1 MGNNQNKTLIIWLD
15 KYINNE
21 ENKSYQK
28 ELNKIDDIQLECFID
43 VNKGIDYI
51 KTIKFRK
58 TIIITSGRLY
68 PEFYK
73 ALKDNLLEINI
84 IPNII
89 IFTGDAKR
97 YSSEKAKELPLK
109 DPFYNKGGVVD
120 HINFLMD
127 FVDASKN
134 KYNSE
139 FDGNEDE
146 IKSEELEFDFISDKN
161 DLILPMYY
169 SEHLN
174 VCTEEQIKKFNKK
187 IFEDNDNIE
196 SIKFLFSQLVEA
208 GNIPLNL
215 LTMFWLR
222 AYSLHT
228 IFNENLNKDLLNNNY
243 NDYLP
248 IIQKLYESVDK
259 SNLCS
264 CDETIYKGIIVER
277 KKMNSFIREFNNKRD
292 AIPKAILYGKSFF
305 SFYKDEYKVKK
316 LKDSKKAFL
325 KRFNYFIKLVLEKP
339 SNLKLIKNNA
349 IINKDI
355 SYFESE
361 DEIVF
366 FPFSCFEIKKIE
378 QINEQ
383 EIIITLNYLD
393 KYRELIKPEED
404 KSFEKVPENN
414 YSKLVFESGII
425 NDKKIEMPNWYIP
438 KLTNNSEEDN
448 LINNNNTNINNQS
461 QITNLN
467 PLELINNN
475 IAIIN
480 NNNENIGFSNNQIN
494 NIYTN
499 INSTNFLKQN
509 EELNMIINNNIIPQ
523 NLNIVKAID
532 NFSLLS
538 KVKEICISSIKQFNY
553 TNSEELQNIIQNNL
567 IKINQENLTVKI
579 YQILTDNFS
588 GFDISSLMIFQY
600 RDSSNNFFIY
610 IYSSS
615 N

>member
-1 MGNNQNKTLIIWLD
+1 MGNSPNKTLIIWFD

-28 ELNKIDDIQLECFID
+28 EINKIDDIQLECFVD

-97 YSSEKAKELPLK
+97 YSNEKEKELPLK

-120 HINFLMD
+120 HINYLMD
-127 FVDASKN
+127 FVEASKN

-139 FDGNEDE
+139 FDGNADE

-161 DLILPMYY
+161 DLILPIYY
-169 SEHLN
+169 SKHLK
-174 VCTEEQIKKFNKK
+174 VCTEDQIKKFNIK
-187 IFEDNDNIE
+187 ILEDNDNIE

-215 LTMFWLR
+215 ISMFWLR
-222 AYSLHT
+222 AYSMHT
-228 IFNENLNKDLLNNNY
+228 IFNENLNKALLNNNY

-259 SNLCS
+259 CNLCS

-292 AIPKAILYGKSFF
+292 SIPKAILYGKSFF

-316 LKDSKKAFL
+316 LKDSKKAFSQ
-325 KRFNYFIKLVLEKP
+325 RFNYFIKLVLEKP
-339 SNLKLIKNNA
+339 NNLKLVKNNA
-349 IINKDI
+349 IINKEI

-383 EIIITLNYLD
+383 EIIMTLNYLD
-393 KYRELIKPEED
+393 KYRELIKPEEGN
-404 KSFEKVPENN
+404 SFEKVSENN
-414 YSKLVFESGII
+414 FSKLFFESGII
-425 NDKKIEMPNWYIP
+425 DDQKIKMPNWYIP
-438 KLTNNSEEDN
+438 KLTNNLEEDN
-448 LINNNNTNINNQS
+448 LTNNNNINNQS
-461 QITNLN
+461 KITNPNL
-467 PLELINNN
+467 LELINNN

-480 NNNENIGFSNNQIN
+480 NNNENIGYSNNPIN
-494 NIYTN
+494 NTYMNINNTN
-499 INSTNFLKQN
+499 ILKQN
-509 EELNMIINNNIIPQ
+509 ADLNMFLNNNNIPQ
-523 NLNIVKAID
+523 NLNIVKGID

-538 KVKEICISSIKQFNY
+538 KVKETCMSSIKQFNY

-567 IKINQENLTVKI
+567 IKINQGNLIVKI
-579 YQILTDNFS
+579 YQILTDNS
-588 GFDISSLMIFQY
+588 SDFDISSLMIFQY
-600 RDSSNNFFIY
+600 SDSSNNFFIY

>member
-1 MGNNQNKTLIIWLD
+1 MGNSPNKTLIIWFD

-28 ELNKIDDIQLECFID
+28 EINKIDDIQLECFVD

-97 YSSEKAKELPLK
+97 YSNEKEKELPLK

-120 HINFLMD
+120 HINYLMD
-127 FVDASKN
+127 FVEASKN

-139 FDGNEDE
+139 FDGNADE

-161 DLILPMYY
+161 DLILPIYY
-169 SEHLN
+169 SKHLK
-174 VCTEEQIKKFNKK
+174 VCTEDQIKKFNIK
-187 IFEDNDNIE
+187 ILEDNDNIE

-215 LTMFWLR
+215 ISMFWLR
-222 AYSLHT
+222 AYSMHT
-228 IFNENLNKDLLNNNY
+228 IFNENLNKALLNNNY

-259 SNLCS
+259 CNLCS

-292 AIPKAILYGKSFF
+292 SIPKAILYGKSFF

-316 LKDSKKAFL
+316 LKDSKKAFSQ
-325 KRFNYFIKLVLEKP
+325 RFNYFIKLVLEKP
-339 SNLKLIKNNA
+339 NNLKLVKNNA
-349 IINKDI
+349 IINKEI

-383 EIIITLNYLD
+383 EIIMTLNYLD
-393 KYRELIKPEED
+393 KYRELIKPEEGN
-404 KSFEKVPENN
+404 SFEKVSENKF
-414 YSKLVFESGII
+414 SKLFFESGII
-425 NDKKIEMPNWYIP
+425 DDQKIKMPNWYIP

-448 LINNNNTNINNQS
+448 LTNNNNINNQS
-461 QITNLN
+461 KITNPNL
-467 PLELINNN
+467 LELINNN

-480 NNNENIGFSNNQIN
+480 NNNENIGYSNNPIN
-494 NIYTN
+494 NTYMNINNTN
-499 INSTNFLKQN
+499 ILKQN
-509 EELNMIINNNIIPQ
+509 ADLNMFLNNNNIPQ
-523 NLNIVKAID
+523 NLNIVKGID

-538 KVKEICISSIKQFNY
+538 KVKETCMSSIKQFNY

-567 IKINQENLTVKI
+567 IKINQGNLIVKI

-588 GFDISSLMIFQY
+588 DFDISSLMIFQY
-600 RDSSNNFFIY
+600 SDSSNNFFIY

>member
-1 MGNNQNKTLIIWLD
+1 MGNSPNKTLIIWFD

-28 ELNKIDDIQLECFID
+28 EINKIDDIQLECFVD

-97 YSSEKAKELPLK
+97 YSNEKEKELPLK

-120 HINFLMD
+120 HINYLMD
-127 FVDASKN
+127 FVEASKN

-139 FDGNEDE
+139 FDGNADE

-161 DLILPMYY
+161 DLILPIYY
-169 SEHLN
+169 SKHLK
-174 VCTEEQIKKFNKK
+174 VCTEDQIKKFNIK
-187 IFEDNDNIE
+187 ILEDNDNIE

-215 LTMFWLR
+215 ISMFWLR
-222 AYSLHT
+222 AYSMHT
-228 IFNENLNKDLLNNNY
+228 IFNENLNKALLNNNY

-259 SNLCS
+259 CNLCS

-292 AIPKAILYGKSFF
+292 SIPKAILYGKSFF

-316 LKDSKKAFL
+316 LKDSKKAFSQ
-325 KRFNYFIKLVLEKP
+325 RFNYFIKLVLEKP
-339 SNLKLIKNNA
+339 NNLKLVKNNA
-349 IINKDI
+349 IINKEI

-383 EIIITLNYLD
+383 EIIMTLNYLD
-393 KYRELIKPEED
+393 KYTELIKPEEGN
-404 KSFEKVPENN
+404 SFEKVSENN
-414 YSKLVFESGII
+414 FSKLFFESGII
-425 NDKKIEMPNWYIP
+425 DDQKIKMPNWYIP

-448 LINNNNTNINNQS
+448 LTNNNNINNQS
-461 QITNLN
+461 KITNPNL
-467 PLELINNN
+467 LELINNN

-480 NNNENIGFSNNQIN
+480 NNNENIGYSNNPIN
-494 NIYTN
+494 NTYMNINNTN
-499 INSTNFLKQN
+499 ILKQN
-509 EELNMIINNNIIPQ
+509 ADLNMFLNNNNIPQ
-523 NLNIVKAID
+523 NLNIVKGID

-538 KVKEICISSIKQFNY
+538 KVKETCMSSIKQFNY

-567 IKINQENLTVKI
+567 IKINQGNLIVKI

-588 GFDISSLMIFQY
+588 DFDISSLMIFQY
-600 RDSSNNFFIY
+600 SDSSNNFFIY

>member
-1 MGNNQNKTLIIWLD
+1 MGNSPNKTLIIWFD

-28 ELNKIDDIQLECFID
+28 EINKIDDIQLECFVD

-97 YSSEKAKELPLK
+97 YSNEKEKELPLK

-120 HINFLMD
+120 HINYLMD
-127 FVDASKN
+127 FVEASKN

-139 FDGNEDE
+139 FDGNADE

-161 DLILPMYY
+161 DLILPIYY
-169 SEHLN
+169 SKHLK
-174 VCTEEQIKKFNKK
+174 VCTEDQIKKFNIK
-187 IFEDNDNIE
+187 ILEDNDNIE

-215 LTMFWLR
+215 ISMFWLR
-222 AYSLHT
+222 AYSMHT
-228 IFNENLNKDLLNNNY
+228 IFNENLNKALLNNNY

-259 SNLCS
+259 CNLCS

-292 AIPKAILYGKSFF
+292 SIPKAILYGKSFF

-325 KRFNYFIKLVLEKP
+325 QRFNYFIKLVLEKP
-339 SNLKLIKNNA
+339 NNLKLVKNNA
-349 IINKDI
+349 IINKEI

-383 EIIITLNYLD
+383 EIIMTLNYLD
-393 KYRELIKPEED
+393 KYTELIKPEEGN
-404 KSFEKVPENN
+404 SFEKVSENN
-414 YSKLVFESGII
+414 FSKLFFESGII
-425 NDKKIEMPNWYIP
+425 DDQKIKMPNWYIP

-448 LINNNNTNINNQS
+448 LTNNNNINNQS
-461 QITNLN
+461 KITNPNL
-467 PLELINNN
+467 LELINNN

-480 NNNENIGFSNNQIN
+480 NNNENIGYSINTYMNIN
-494 NIYTN
+494 NTN
-499 INSTNFLKQN
+499 ILKQN
-509 EELNMIINNNIIPQ
+509 ADLNM
-523 NLNIVKAID
+523 
-532 NFSLLS
+532 F
-538 KVKEICISSIKQFNY
+538 
-553 TNSEELQNIIQNNL
+553 
-567 IKINQENLTVKI
+567 
-579 YQILTDNFS
+579 
-588 GFDISSLMIFQY
+588 
-600 RDSSNNFFIY
+600 
-610 IYSSS
+610 
-615 N
+615 